1 MAKGAFVDWGV
12 SNQTI
17 QELEDK
23 LFSAILIEQQ
33 RFDSIKMPLKDKVE
47 FSNLCSVE
55 LSKARGTELKNNP
68 LFSGRG
74 HGPYAELTDG
84 SVKLDLIG
92 GIGPYI
98 LGHSHPLQ
106 IRSFLKASRGC
117 LLNSTNFIPSELSL
131 QLSKSLLDFC
141 QGSAISH
148 CWFSGSGSMA
158 NDSAMRLLWDKRRP
172 RTRILAFE
180 NSFAGRSLVM
190 QSITQG
196 DSSAKDLL
204 IDYIPFPTDEA
215 SSKRSIDML
224 EQLMKKHGDS
234 YITFYGELVQGEA
247 GINLPHQESLKKVF
261 EIIKNHHIPI
271 WIDEV
276 QTFARTTKLF
286 AFQKFNV
293 QEFVDIC
300 TIGKAFNISA
310 VLYSNKFALKQGL
323 GGTFQANIA
332 SIIFAIDL
340 LRLLKD
346 GTFFESSGRSHQLE
360 VGINK
365 MFSRIT
371 SADHKLGSSAH
382 GVGLM
387 WAMSFKNGSLNF
399 TENLLK
405 VLFENGI
412 IAWRAGRQHHCL
424 RMLFP
429 YTLTINHLKEIEDI
443 FNRSLSLITETEF

>member
-1 MAKGAFVDWGV
+1 MSWGV
-12 SNQTI
+12 SNQSI

-23 LFSAILIEQQ
+23 LFSQILMEQQ
-33 RFDSIKMPLKDKVE
+33 QFQSIKMPDPDKAKTSKD
-47 FSNLCSVE
+47 SSLE
-55 LSKARGTELKNNP
+55 LSHTRGTDFKNHP
-68 LFSGRG
+68 LFTGRG
-74 HGPYAELTDG
+74 HGPFVELSDG

-117 LLNSTNFIPSELSL
+117 LLNSTNFIPADLSL
-131 QLSKSLLDFC
+131 ELSKSLLDFC
-141 QGSAISH
+141 HGSSLSH

-158 NDSAMRLLWDKRRP
+158 NDSAMRLLWSKRKP

-204 IDYIPFPTDEA
+204 IDYISFPNDETSA
-215 SSKRSIDML
+215 IKAVGQL
-224 EQLMKKHGDS
+224 ELLLSQHPDD

-247 GINLPHQESLKKVF
+247 GINLPHAGSLKKIF
-261 EIIKNHHIPI
+261 GLIKQSNIPI

-286 AFQKFNV
+286 AFQKFQV
-293 QEFVDIC
+293 EEFVDIC

-310 VLYSNKFALKQGL
+310 VLFSSPFSLKQGL

-332 SIIFAIDL
+332 SIFFAIDL
-340 LRLLKD
+340 LRLFKH
-346 GTFFESSGRSHQLE
+346 GQFFEANARAIKLE
-360 VGINK
+360 NELRQ
-365 MFSRIT
+365 MFDTISKSVQSVNCRT
-371 SADHKLGSSAH
+371 H

-387 WAMSFKNGSLNF
+387 WAMSFEDGSDEF
-399 TENLLK
+399 IDALLK
-405 VLFENGI
+405 TLFDNGI
-412 IAWRAGRQHHCL
+412 IAWRAGRQHFCL

-429 YTLTINHLKEIEDI
+429 YTLTTSHLKEIHRVFEQ
-443 FNRSLSLITETEF
+443 SLSQLQELEN

>member
-1 MAKGAFVDWGV
+1 MDWGV

-23 LFSAILIEQQ
+23 LFSEILIEQQ
-33 RFDSIKMPLKDKVE
+33 QFDSIKMPSSDKTD
-47 FSNLCSVE
+47 FSKQCSLE
-55 LSKARGTELKNNP
+55 LSKARGTELNNNP

-74 HGPYAELTDG
+74 HGPFVELIDG
-84 SVKLDLIG
+84 AVKFDLIG

-117 LLNSTNFIPSELSL
+117 ILNSTNFIPSDLSL
-131 QLSKSLLDFC
+131 HLSRSLIDSC
-141 QGSAISH
+141 HGSKLEH

-196 DSSAKDLL
+196 DSTAKDLL
-204 IDYIPFPTDEA
+204 IDYIPFPTDKE
-215 SSKRSIDML
+215 STKNSLHKL
-224 EQLMKKHGDS
+224 EQLIKQHGDS

-247 GINLPHQESLKKVF
+247 GINLPLNGSLNKIF
-261 EIIKNHHIPI
+261 NSIKTQKIPI

-293 QEFVDIC
+293 EEFVDIC
-300 TIGKAFNISA
+300 TIGKAFNISG
-310 VLYSNKFALKQGL
+310 VLFSNHFSFSQGL

-340 LRLLKD
+340 LRLFKD
-346 GTFFESSGRSHQLE
+346 GKFFEPQGRSSILE
-360 VGINK
+360 SDIAS
-365 MFSRIT
+365 MFDRVSQTDQRYLCR
-371 SADHKLGSSAH
+371 SH

-387 WAMSFKNGSLNF
+387 WAISFKDGGLKFIENF
-399 TENLLK
+399 LK
-405 VLFENGI
+405 ILFDNGI

-429 YTLTINHLKEIEDI
+429 YTLTKKHLKEIEDVFI
-443 FNRSLSLITETEF
+443 HTLSQINESES

>member
-1 MAKGAFVDWGV
+1 MDWGV

-23 LFSAILIEQQ
+23 LFSAILIEQRQ
-33 RFDSIKMPLKDKVE
+33 FNSIKKPVSEKID
-47 FSNLCSVE
+47 FSKHCSAE
-55 LSKARGTELKNNP
+55 LSKTRGTELKNNP

-74 HGPYAELTDG
+74 HGPYVELIDG

-131 QLSKSLLDFC
+131 QLSKSLLEFC
-141 QGSAISH
+141 HGSALTH

-158 NDSAMRLLWDKRRP
+158 NDSAMRLLWHKRVP

-204 IDYIPFPTDEA
+204 IDYIPFPKDED
-215 SSKRSIDML
+215 STYRSLQIL
-224 EQLMKKHGDS
+224 EQLIKEHGDS

-247 GINLPHQESLKKVF
+247 GINLPLQGSLAKIFKAIKKQQ
-261 EIIKNHHIPI
+261 IPI

-276 QTFARTTKLF
+276 QTFARTTQLF

-293 QEFVDIC
+293 EEFVDIC

-310 VLYSNKFALKQGL
+310 VLFSNQFSLKQGL

-332 SIIFAIDL
+332 SILFAIDL

-346 GTFFESSGRSHQLE
+346 GAFFEPKGRSHKLE
-360 VGINK
+360 SSIAMMFKNITAADNK
-365 MFSRIT
+365 FNSR
-371 SADHKLGSSAH
+371 AH

-387 WAMSFKNGSLNF
+387 WAISFKNGTQNF
-399 TENLLK
+399 IEAFLK
-405 VLFENGI
+405 DLFENGI

-424 RMLFP
+424 RLLFP
-429 YTLTINHLKEIEDI
+429 YTLTNNHLKEIEDI
-443 FNRSLSLITETEF
+443 FIQSFSKFNDSES

>member
-1 MAKGAFVDWGV
+1 MDWGV

-33 RFDSIKMPLKDKVE
+33 QFNSIKKPVSEKID
-47 FSNLCSVE
+47 FSNHCSAE
-55 LSKARGTELKNNP
+55 LSRARGAELKNNP

-74 HGPYAELTDG
+74 HGPYVELIDG

-141 QGSAISH
+141 HGSALTH

-158 NDSAMRLLWDKRRP
+158 NDSAMRLLWDKRVP

-204 IDYIPFPTDEA
+204 IDYIPFPKDED
-215 SSKRSIDML
+215 STHRSLQIL
-224 EQLMKKHGDS
+224 EQLIKEHGDS

-247 GINLPHQESLKKVF
+247 GINLPLQGSLAKIFKAIKKQQ
-261 EIIKNHHIPI
+261 IPI

-276 QTFARTTKLF
+276 QTFARTTQLF

-293 QEFVDIC
+293 EEFVDIC

-310 VLYSNKFALKQGL
+310 VLFSNQFSLKQGL

-332 SIIFAIDL
+332 SILFAIDL

-346 GTFFESSGRSHQLE
+346 GAFFEPKGRSHKLE
-360 VGINK
+360 SSIAMMFKNVTTADNK
-365 MFSRIT
+365 FDSR
-371 SADHKLGSSAH
+371 AH

-387 WAMSFKNGSLNF
+387 WAISFKNGTQHF
-399 TENLLK
+399 IEAFLK

-424 RMLFP
+424 RLLFP
-429 YTLTINHLKEIEDI
+429 YTLTNNHLKEIEDVFI
-443 FNRSLSLITETEF
+443 QSFSKINDSES